1 MMNDFEPLRVA
12 LIGCGGM
19 GARHAK
25 AVVEM
30 HALGCRPVH
39 IVAVCDPDEQRR
51 AKIAALVGRQYGETP
66 RQYADY
72 RMALDQPDIEGVDIV
87 LPTSMHHT
95 VVLAAIAAGKHVLVE
110 KPLALT
116 VSACDLIVEASSKSN
131 TVVAV
136 AENYRRIPHNR
147 AIKALLQAK
156 AFGEVDVM
164 FVRNFASPEPPVEP
178 GARPV
183 ASPNW
188 YRDRTH
194 VGGYH
199 AMEMGVHEA
208 DLQSYWFGP
217 IQTVS
222 AEMESFGKVQRHN
235 PNASEDMLAA
245 SLRFADGMVS
255 HVSFCSTI
263 RQFEVTDR
271 TLIGRNAVV
280 TSHSWHAWL
289 NGDIQ
294 FGDGTRRSTDQAVS
308 EWLAA
313 LSDSEKQELLPAG
326 AWTSLD
332 KGSVATDP
340 LSYGVG
346 LAIYDFARAA
356 RMDRHP
362 EITVELA
369 RRAVATCC
377 AIWESAH
384 LQTPVSVDQVLTGKI
399 RAAQSSINAALGLAA

>member
-1 MMNDFEPLRVA
+1 MTEHFEPLRVA

-19 GARHAK
+19 GVRHAK

-30 HALGCRPVH
+30 HALGCRPVQ

-51 AKIAALVGRQYGETP
+51 ADIAALIGHQCGEAP
-66 RQYADY
+66 RQYAEY
-72 RMALDQPDIEGVDIV
+72 RTALDQPDIEGIDIV

-95 VVLAAIAAGKHVLVE
+95 AVLAAISAGKHVLVE

-116 VSACDLIVEASSKSN
+116 VSACDLIVEAVSKSN

-136 AENYRRIPHNR
+136 AENYRRISHNR
-147 AIKALLQAK
+147 AIKALLAAH
-156 AFGEVDVM
+156 AFGDLDVM
-164 FVRNFASPEPPVEP
+164 FVRNFASPEPPIES
-178 GARPV
+178 GARRV
-183 ASPNW
+183 MSPNW

-199 AMEMGVHEA
+199 TMEMGVHEA

-217 IQTVS
+217 IQIVS
-222 AEMESFGKVQRHN
+222 AEMESFGKVERPN
-235 PNASEDMLAA
+235 PNASEDMLTA

-255 HVSFCSTI
+255 HISFCSTI
-263 RQFEVTDR
+263 RQFEVADR

-280 TSHSWHAWL
+280 TSHAWHAWL
-289 NGDIQ
+289 NGNIRLD
-294 FGDGTRRSTDQAVS
+294 DGTSRSTNQAVS

-313 LSDSEKQELLPAG
+313 LSDADKQELLPAG
-326 AWTSLD
+326 AWTSID
-332 KGSVATDP
+332 KGSVATEP

-356 RMDRHP
+356 RMGRSP

-384 LQTPVSVDQVLTGKI
+384 LQTPVSVDQVLAGKL
-399 RAAQSSINAALGLAA
+399 RAAQSPINAALGLAA